1 MIVREKAASDLAQ
14 ARDYYEEQREG
25 LGDEFL
31 HSVNLVFDRIES
43 MPEVPAFVHRDIRRA
58 LVRRFPFAVY
68 YRIVDDEVVIIAVI
82 HSHRDPKRWLSR
94 G

>member
-1 MIVREKAASDLAQ
+1 MILRAKAASDLAK
-14 ARDYYEEQREG
+14 ARDYYEKQRKG

-31 HSVNLVFDRIES
+31 HAVNLVLDHIES

-68 YRIVDDEVVIIAVI
+68 YQVVDGEVVIIAVI
-82 HSHRDPKRWLSR
+82 HSHRDPKRWLTR